1 MSGDLRPSAASSP
14 VSVLVLCSRRRWGV
28 GSGAAWLCLA
38 AGRPWGAAAGE
49 AVVAPSAEPARVP
62 RTGTSQRPR
71 PYFEK
76 QLPREVIECHIFKGE
91 LEAAGAELCAQQAP
105 THTHHAGAVGFRAHR
120 SARKGMLGQRTQR
133 HALGLC
139 PRRGQTGR
147 CPLSVCRTPAPGLA
161 SPTVLGSDSAA
172 RAGPGV
178 RSLRGVGRAD
188 PALQS
193 AGSRSPAFGPTR
205 GRAGAQGQTLLGA
218 HVPADEG
225 PNKPCPETEA
235 VDMR

>member
-1 MSGDLRPSAASSP
+1 
-14 VSVLVLCSRRRWGV
+14 
-28 GSGAAWLCLA
+28 
-38 AGRPWGAAAGE
+38 
-49 AVVAPSAEPARVP
+49 
-62 RTGTSQRPR
+62 
-71 PYFEK
+71 
-76 QLPREVIECHIFKGE
+76 
-91 LEAAGAELCAQQAP
+91 
-105 THTHHAGAVGFRAHR
+105 
-120 SARKGMLGQRTQR
+120 MLGQRTQR
-133 HALGLC
+133 RALGPC
-139 PRRGQTGR
+139 PRRGRTGR

-172 RAGPGV
+172 CAGPGV

-193 AGSRSPAFGPTR
+193 AGSGSSAFRPTR

-235 VDMR
+235 VDMRWF